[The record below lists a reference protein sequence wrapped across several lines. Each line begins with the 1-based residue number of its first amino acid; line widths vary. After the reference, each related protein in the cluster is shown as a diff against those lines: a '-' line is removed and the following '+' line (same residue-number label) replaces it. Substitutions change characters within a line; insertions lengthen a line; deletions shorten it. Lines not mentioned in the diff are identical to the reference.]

1 MAYDN
6 TDNNEKKEN
15 KNKNKN
21 TGPILSCAKKKKYVQ
36 YSDSEI
42 PVESIVDMLWRKQ
55 IPGCQVAQEHL
66 GGGAQIFGNIA
77 FLQDATLSWK

>member
-6 TDNNEKKEN
+6 TDNNEKKKE
-15 KNKNKN
+15 KNKNI
-21 TGPILSCAKKKKYVQ
+21 GPILACAKKKKYVQ

-42 PVESIVDMLWRKQ
+42 PVESIVDMLWRKH

-66 GGGAQIFGNIA
+66 YVRGGAQIFGNIA
-77 FLQDATLSWK
+77 FLQNATLS